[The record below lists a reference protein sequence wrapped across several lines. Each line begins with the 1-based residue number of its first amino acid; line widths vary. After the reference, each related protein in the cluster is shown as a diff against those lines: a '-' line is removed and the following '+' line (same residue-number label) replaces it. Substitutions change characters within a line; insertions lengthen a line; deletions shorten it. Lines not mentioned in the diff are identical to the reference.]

1 MVIRRKEQLILLSF
15 GISNASDEELFRD
28 IFPEDANLRVEI

>member
-1 MVIRRKEQLILLSF
+1 MVIRRKEQLILLSL

-28 IFPEDANLRVEI
+28 TFPEDAKLRGEI